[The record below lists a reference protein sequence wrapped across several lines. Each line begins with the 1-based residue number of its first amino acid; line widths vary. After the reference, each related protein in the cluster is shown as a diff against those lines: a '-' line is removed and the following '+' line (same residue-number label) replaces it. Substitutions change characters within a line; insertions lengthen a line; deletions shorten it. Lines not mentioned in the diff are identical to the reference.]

1 MAFLFLV
8 TQYFP
13 VLSLFFVIVEKR
25 RGHKGRA
32 PIPRTLIGS
41 PHAVFTAQ
49 VIYQHHQ
56 QDILPRTHLFQV
68 TSWHFFVG
76 YIGGVYGITS
86 GVQNLS
92 V

>member
-1 MAFLFLV
+1 MAFFFLV

-41 PHAVFTAQ
+41 PHAVLTAQ
-49 VIYQHHQ
+49 VIYQQH
-56 QDILPRTHLFQV
+56 ILPRTHLFQV

-76 YIGGVYGITS
+76 YIGAVYGITS

-92 V
+92 G